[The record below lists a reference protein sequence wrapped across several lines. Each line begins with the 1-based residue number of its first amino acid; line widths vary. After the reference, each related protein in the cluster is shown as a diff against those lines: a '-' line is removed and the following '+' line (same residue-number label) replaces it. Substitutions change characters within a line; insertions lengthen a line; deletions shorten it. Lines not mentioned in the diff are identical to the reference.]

1 MHVEDKRPRA
11 PVQGMDREET
21 ISGKKGREEERS
33 GEKRGEEARHETKRS
48 RRVLFR
54 PKRSAF
60 LLPQP
65 RLNVVLHKSYSI
77 TSLSSICICPTGRE
91 TIISLS
97 RWRANIKHYL
107 SATRILISSV
117 TVKYISWNDNICLSQ
132 AFNSYS
138 NRFSAAFLS
147 LKEDHFL
154 HLRLSVSRRVFLGL
168 TWTFVVLI
176 SLRDTWRM
184 LIPV

>member
-11 PVQGMDREET
+11 PVQSMDREGT
-21 ISGKKGREEERS
+21 ISGKEGASGGKI
-33 GEKRGEEARHETKRS
+33 GEKRGEGARHETKRS

-91 TIISLS
+91 TIISFLEG
-97 RWRANIKHYL
+97 
-107 SATRILISSV
+107 LI
-117 TVKYISWNDNICLSQ
+117 
-132 AFNSYS
+132 
-138 NRFSAAFLS
+138 
-147 LKEDHFL
+147 
-154 HLRLSVSRRVFLGL
+154 
-168 TWTFVVLI
+168 
-176 SLRDTWRM
+176 
-184 LIPV
+184 